1 MAIVREDLT
10 VDNNGHVV
18 SLPQKLHDPRIDRA
32 SPAIRSPLSLQRYLA
47 EYLIPA

>member
-18 SLPQKLHDPRIDRA
+18 SLPQKLHDPGIDRA
-32 SPAIRSPLSLQRYLA
+32 SPAIRPPSAFSGISLST
-47 EYLIPA
+47 